1 MISLFDMSMH
11 VRKNHNQSAL
21 GMLPKHR
28 KITGFSS
35 LRHGAKTKIGDK
47 NITLYDVMA
56 EEAWNLGVN
65 FLTAK
70 V

>member
-1 MISLFDMSMH
+1 MSMH
-11 VRKNHNQSAL
+11 VRKNHKKSAL

-28 KITGFSS
+28 RIKGFSS
-35 LRHGAKTKIGDK
+35 LGHGAKTKIGDK
-47 NITLYDVMA
+47 NITLEDVMA
-56 EEAWNLGVN
+56 EEAWNLGVI